1 MVSCCDPWWYGA
13 RYETSC
19 SRGEEKQSFLTVWL
33 ARVIYLLLNDFP
45 LHIHQEAFDITELS
59 TTVTATLIYHW
70 VKAEDAK
77 KKSKAV
83 QSMIRLMM
91 TSFTWKLRVC
101 FVKDVRRGG
110 KPTTFWIRTSD
121 VNTHRGTFRSCILSH
136 GNVHPHCN
144 DRNKS
149 VLRRLFLEVL
159 TSSCCLGFAGKK
171 GVELVPLA
179 YLEALSNHLAFYG
192 KCNTQI
198 QKHDSQNCTSEPWF
212 RETEVNQKSSALFAM
227 DPDNCPVI

>member
-1 MVSCCDPWWYGA
+1 M
-13 RYETSC
+13 
-19 SRGEEKQSFLTVWL
+19 WL

-59 TTVTATLIYHW
+59 TTATAALIYHW

-83 QSMIRLMM
+83 QSMIRFMM
-91 TSFTWKLRVC
+91 TDFTWKLRVC
-101 FVKDVRRGG
+101 FVKDVKGKKAHNVLYRDLRSEHTRRDIQ
-110 KPTTFWIRTSD
+110 K
-121 VNTHRGTFRSCILSH
+121 L
-136 GNVHPHCN
+136 HPHPWKCAHPRCS

-159 TSSCCLGFAGKK
+159 TSRCLGFAGKK
-171 GVELVPLA
+171 GVELDPLA
-179 YLEALSNHLAFYG
+179 NLEALSNHLAFCG

-212 RETEVNQKSSALFAM
+212 RETEVNQKSASFPV